1 MKHDNI
7 REAVIEAQRF
17 LARYTE
23 YAETFSSKTYNTG
36 TEDEITIEYPT
47 PRESGALR
55 RASLDLTRAL
65 AKMRKFG

>member
-1 MKHDNI
+1 MKYDNI

-17 LARYTE
+17 LGRYAE
-23 YAETFSSKTYNTG
+23 YVETFSSKTYNTG
-36 TEDEITIEYPT
+36 TDNEITIEYPT

-65 AKMRKFG
+65 ATMRKA